1 MRRRKIMELLKYT
14 LQQVSY
20 AIVEPSYALIL
31 IMMAVV
37 FYMKNKKTTVME
49 RLIMGKNSST
59 AFELTVSQIVM
70 GILGGVVA
78 SLILTFLGITFY
90 ETSNI
95 FLIFILSV
103 ALMFFSPKLVCLS
116 YSGAILG
123 LLSILLYF
131 ISLIMENPSLDVL
144 KMDITNLLVLV
155 AVMHIVEGLLVIFD
169 GKRGAIPVFGSRD
182 KKIIGGFAYRRQWI
196 LPMIILLMVQATS
209 ANTVMGG
216 SVNTPEWWPIINHNK
231 NVLIFATMVIGA
243 LPIFAGVNYATI
255 TFTKSKKNKPIF
267 SGLLI
272 LGYGTVLIL
281 LSFLGDINKI
291 LDVIIL
297 TLMPV
302 LHEYMLYIDRLA
314 EKKGKIKYVS
324 NEEGVCVLDV
334 AHNSIAKNMGVKMGD
349 LILEI
354 NNIKLYKD
362 EIIFN
367 MLERLP
373 DNINMKVRR
382 ENGTMEEL
390 ECRVQN
396 NKEKLG
402 IVIVPREV
410 PKQATVAKPG
420 NSSFSDILN
429 KIKEKK
435 DSNDKD

>member
-1 MRRRKIMELLKYT
+1 MELLKYT

-20 AIVEPSYALIL
+20 TIVEPSYAFIL
-31 IMMAVV
+31 IMMAFV

-49 RLIMGKNSST
+49 RLIMGKNSSS

-70 GILGGVVA
+70 GILGGVIA
-78 SLILTFLGITFY
+78 SLILTFLGITFH

-103 ALMFFSPKLVCLS
+103 ALMFFNPKLVCLS
-116 YSGAILG
+116 YSGSVLG

-131 ISLIMENPSLDVL
+131 ISLIMGNSSLNII
-144 KMDITNLLVLV
+144 KMDITNLLVLI
-155 AVMHIVEGLLVIFD
+155 AVMHIVEGLLVILD

-209 ANTVMGG
+209 SNTAMGG
-216 SVNTPEWWPIINHNK
+216 SITTPEWWPIINHSK
-231 NVLIFATMVIGA
+231 NMLIFATMVIGA
-243 LPIFAGVNYATI
+243 LPIFAGVNYSTV
-255 TFTKSKKNKPIF
+255 TFTKSKKNKPVF

-272 LGYGTVLIL
+272 LAYGVILIL
-281 LSFLGDINKI
+281 LSSLGDINKV

-302 LHEYMLYIDRLA
+302 LHEYMLYIDRLS

-334 AHNSIAKNMGVKMGD
+334 ATDSIAKNMGIKMGD

-354 NNIKLYKD
+354 NSIKLYKD
-362 EIIFN
+362 EIVFN
-367 MLERLP
+367 ILESLP
-373 DNINMKVRR
+373 NILKMKVRR
-382 ENGTMEEL
+382 ENGNIEEL
-390 ECRVQN
+390 ECKIVN
-396 NKEKLG
+396 GKEKLG

-410 PKQATVAKPG
+410 PKQATIAKSD

-435 DSNDKD
+435 DGNNKE

>member
-1 MRRRKIMELLKYT
+1 MELLKYT

-20 AIVEPSYALIL
+20 AIVEPSYAFIL
-31 IMMAVV
+31 IMMAIV
-37 FYMKNKKTTVME
+37 FYMKNKKTIVME
-49 RLIMGKNSST
+49 RLIMGKSSSS
-59 AFELTVSQIVM
+59 AFELTISQIVM
-70 GILGGVVA
+70 SILGGVVA
-78 SLILTFLGITFY
+78 SLVLTFLGITFY

-103 ALMFFSPKLVCLS
+103 ALMLFNPKLVCFS

-123 LLSILLYF
+123 LISILMYF
-131 ISLIMENPSLDVL
+131 ISLIMDNPSLNVI
-144 KMDITNLLVLV
+144 KMDITNLLVLI
-155 AVMHIVEGLLVIFD
+155 AVMHIVEGLLVILD

-209 ANTVMGG
+209 SNLAMSGNVA
-216 SVNTPEWWPIINHNK
+216 TPDWWPIIKHSK
-231 NVLIFATMVIGA
+231 NVILFSTMMIGA
-243 LPIFAGVNYATI
+243 LPIFAGVNYSTV
-255 TFTKSKKNKPIF
+255 TFTRSKKGKPVF

-272 LGYGTVLIL
+272 LGYGIILIL

-297 TLMPV
+297 ILMPI
-302 LHEYMLYIDRLA
+302 LHEYMLYVDRLS

-334 AHNSIAKNMGVKMGD
+334 ASDSIAKRMGINMGD

-354 NNIKLYKD
+354 NDLKLYRD

-367 MLERLP
+367 ILETLP
-373 DNINMKVRR
+373 SIITMKVRR
-382 ENGTMEEL
+382 ENGNIEEL
-390 ECRVQN
+390 EARVSN
-396 NKEKLG
+396 SKEKLG

-410 PKQATVAKPG
+410 PKQATVEG
-420 NSSFSDILN
+420 RDNSSFSDVLN

-435 DSNDKD
+435 DDNNEE

>member
-1 MRRRKIMELLKYT
+1 MELLKYT

-20 AIVEPSYALIL
+20 AIVEPSYAFIL
-31 IMMAVV
+31 VMMAVV

-49 RLIMGKNSST
+49 RLIMGKSSSS
-59 AFELTVSQIVM
+59 AFELTISQIVM

-78 SLILTFLGITFY
+78 SLILTFLGIAFY

-123 LLSILLYF
+123 LISILLYF
-131 ISLIMENPSLDVL
+131 VSLIMGNPSLNVI
-144 KMDITNLLVLV
+144 KMDITNLLVLI

-169 GKRGAIPVFGSRD
+169 GRSGAIPVFGSRD

-209 ANTVMGG
+209 ANTTMGG
-216 SVNTPEWWPIINHNK
+216 SVTTPEWWPIIKHSK
-231 NVLIFATMVIGA
+231 NTLLFATMVIGA
-243 LPIFAGVNYATI
+243 LPIFAGVNYSTV
-255 TFTKSKKNKPIF
+255 TFTKSKKNKPVF

-272 LGYGTVLIL
+272 LGYGIVLIL
-281 LSFLGDINKI
+281 LSFLGDINKV

-297 TLMPV
+297 ILMPA
-302 LHEYMLYIDRLA
+302 LHEYMLYIDRLS

-334 AHNSIAKNMGVKMGD
+334 ASDSIAKGMGIKMGD

-354 NNIKLYKD
+354 NNMKLYKD

-367 MLERLP
+367 ILETLP
-373 DNINMKVRR
+373 SIINMKVRR
-382 ENGTMEEL
+382 ENGNIEEL
-390 ECRVQN
+390 EGKVPN
-396 NKEKLG
+396 SKEKLG

-410 PKQATVAKPG
+410 PKQATVTRSD
-420 NSSFSDILN
+420 NSSFSDVLN

-435 DSNDKD
+435 DSNDKE